1 MSHVGYVNTVLIWL
15 PIELSPEHHW
25 AYGGIRIHM
34 AYNYIDWSFT
44 WTSFNVLY
52 ACMYKRLY
60 PHILCVSHIHKSR
73 RELLAVKPLRKRNSL
88 ATEESTRTTYHCV
101 HITYMYMC
109 ILVYPYIHLTKNNE
123 ERHTQHSES
132 TGIISKDMRTML
144 QYTFT
149 VRMQVVI
156 IPYIIY
162 NSAMQ
167 LNMLHKM
174 SSLCF
179 PSAGSSLWSRAHSG
193 QPPALPQW
201 PWASHQLQ

>member
-1 MSHVGYVNTVLIWL
+1 MQFNAASTGRPNLALTCPMWVMLARYSYGFQSNYHLNIIPPMEVYLFIWL
-15 PIELSPEHHW
+15 TITLTEVSPEHHL
-25 AYGGIRIHM
+25 M
-34 AYNYIDWSFT
+34 
-44 WTSFNVLY
+44 Y

-73 RELLAVKPLRKRNSL
+73 RELSAVKPLRNRNSL

-123 ERHTQHSES
+123 EKHTQHSES

-149 VRMQVVI
+149 VRM
-156 IPYIIY
+156 
-162 NSAMQ
+162 
-167 LNMLHKM
+167 
-174 SSLCF
+174 
-179 PSAGSSLWSRAHSG
+179 
-193 QPPALPQW
+193 
-201 PWASHQLQ
+201 